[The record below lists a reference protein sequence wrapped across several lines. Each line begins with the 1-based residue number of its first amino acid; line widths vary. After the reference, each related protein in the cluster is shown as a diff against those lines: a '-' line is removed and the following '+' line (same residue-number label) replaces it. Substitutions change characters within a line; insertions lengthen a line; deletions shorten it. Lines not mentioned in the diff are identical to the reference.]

1 MERMEKRRGAVSVD
15 LMPENQ
21 IKKSID
27 YAMRLRSDDET
38 MEKVNQAIS
47 DGLDASNEYDEELSA
62 GASLQEINW
71 YVDALQDAVNNIMD
85 DEGED
90 NRIISIMV

>member
-1 MERMEKRRGAVSVD
+1 MERMDNRRGAVSVE
-15 LMPENQ
+15 LIPENQ

-27 YAMRLRSDDET
+27 YAMRLRSDGVT

-47 DGLDASNEYDEELSA
+47 DSLDVANEYDEELSA
-62 GASLQEINW
+62 GASMQEINW
-71 YVDALQDAVNNIMD
+71 YVDALQDAVTSIVD
-85 DEGED
+85 DEGDD